1 MAEKL
6 KKDNATLAEA
16 IKRLRAEAEE
26 VARRE
31 GEAAEQVTSSV
42 QVAEA
47 LRMEKAELEYE
58 VGGTE
63 YYLQVWN
70 QASKLRRVFC
80 DAFFNSLFQAIQAKA
95 AIERQQAKI
104 RTLIEEQADRV
115 EVERVAI
122 EKRAGEQV
130 RAAREEAA
138 RQAEEAA
145 TLEME
150 LQKQV
155 GPI

>member
-1 MAEKL
+1 M
-6 KKDNATLAEA
+6 
-16 IKRLRAEAEE
+16 
-26 VARRE
+26 
-31 GEAAEQVTSSV
+31 
-42 QVAEA
+42 
-47 LRMEKAELEYE
+47 
-58 VGGTE
+58 
-63 YYLQVWN
+63 
-70 QASKLRRVFC
+70 
-80 DAFFNSLFQAIQAKA
+80 FQAIQAKA

-155 GPI
+155 GPIRGYFLLPREVVEFLIMVIKKYSLP